1 MMKRANVVRPPRF
14 DFNRRRTAGESRCC
28 NAPKSPPSQLAIE
41 LADRVSIII
50 IIQLLQVTSHYST
63 QFKDQIEGHAKVIFL
78 KYMVIGSNSSLP
90 TPNSGATTGTDHFIE
105 VR

>member
-41 LADRVSIII
+41 LADR
-50 IIQLLQVTSHYST
+50 
-63 QFKDQIEGHAKVIFL
+63 FKDQIEGHAKVIFL